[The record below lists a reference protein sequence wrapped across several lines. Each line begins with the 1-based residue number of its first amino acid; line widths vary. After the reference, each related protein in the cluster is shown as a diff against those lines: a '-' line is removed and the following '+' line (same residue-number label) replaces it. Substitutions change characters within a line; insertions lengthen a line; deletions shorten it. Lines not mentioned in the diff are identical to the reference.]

1 MVKAKKRAWEKKQ
14 AENLTDRY
22 VKKAILNTVS
32 SREMG
37 LKTADIPQEF
47 IEMKRQQLKF
57 YRALR
62 QCKREVKKGG
72 LNGSISRVSDLS
84 QKAEREK

>member
-1 MVKAKKRAWEKKQ
+1 VDKLREKVRGFMVKARKRAWEKKQ

-37 LKTADIPQEF
+37 LKTVDITPEM
-47 IEMKRQQLKF
+47 IELKRSQLK
-57 YRALR
+57 LH
-62 QCKREVKKGG
+62 RE
-72 LNGSISRVSDLS
+72 L
-84 QKAEREK
+84 QKAKKMIKKP

>member
-1 MVKAKKRAWEKKQ
+1 MVKARKRAWEKKQ

-37 LKTADIPQEF
+37 LKTVDITPEM
-47 IEMKRQQLKF
+47 IELKRSQLK
-57 YRALR
+57 LH
-62 QCKREVKKGG
+62 RE
-72 LNGSISRVSDLS
+72 L
-84 QKAEREK
+84 QKAKKMIKKP